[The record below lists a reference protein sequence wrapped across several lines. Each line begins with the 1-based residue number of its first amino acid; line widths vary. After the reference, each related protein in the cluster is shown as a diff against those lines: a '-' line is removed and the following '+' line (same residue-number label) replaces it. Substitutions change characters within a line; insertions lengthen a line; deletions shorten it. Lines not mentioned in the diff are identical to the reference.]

1 MDYTE
6 SILDSI
12 KKLLGLTSEYT
23 SFDMDIIIHIN
34 TVFMA
39 LRQMGIGPKEGFSI
53 EGNVEIW
60 TDFSEKIEMLEA
72 VKTYIYLKVK
82 LIFDPPLNSSVIEVY
97 NKTLS
102 ELEWRLYSEVEFPV
116 E

>member
-12 KKLLGLTSEYT
+12 KKLLGITSEYT

-53 EGNVEIW
+53 EGNGEIW
-60 TDFSEKIEMLEA
+60 TDFSPNIEMLEA

>member
-53 EGNVEIW
+53 EGNGEIW
-60 TDFSEKIEMLEA
+60 TDFSSEIEMLEA

>member
-12 KKLLGLTSEYT
+12 KKLLGITSEYT

-34 TVFMA
+34 TAFMA

-60 TDFSEKIEMLEA
+60 TDFSPNIKMLEA